1 MTLYNY
7 LLNSTEKVV
16 LIIVCLSIFIPSF
29 AQGYETSATAIAST
43 HFQDGQAAL
52 LAKEYKLAIRHF
64 KKALKVQEEFTVA
77 HRLIGQCHTLL
88 GQYPEAANEYLQILK
103 TDSMFS
109 RLIYFEVGDTY
120 YKMGKHELALKY
132 FETFKR
138 LQDRPV
144 DAFGLQGVNELAD
157 ELILKDRLD
166 NNIRACQISIDS
178 VKFINV
184 TEIFNLGKSI
194 NSSKDDYFPFLTNN
208 QEELYFTRR
217 GVENDEDLFLSKKN
231 SNGQWKNA
239 SKIKDFNTKYPE
251 GMSTFVRDGR
261 RLFFTACLRDSVD
274 GPCDIWEA
282 ILEEGSIQSITSLGI
297 PVNSVYWE
305 SQATVSC
312 DGSQLFFASN
322 RPGGVGGTDIYMTQ
336 RLPSGLW
343 SLPVNLGTP
352 LNTPG
357 DEEAPYISNDGKTLY
372 FSSTGHL
379 GLGEQDVFM
388 SWWDNRMER
397 WSTPIN
403 LGPPVN
409 SPHREL
415 GFYLSADGKTGFFAS
430 NRPGGQGKMDIY
442 RFELS
447 EKLFG
452 DPITFMQGMV
462 KDSVLLSP
470 VSGTVTINGRPP
482 VITDNDGRFFLCA
495 GAEETL
501 DIEFVAEEYK
511 PYHNQ
516 FFIPEWD
523 NRSFYPIELL
533 LQPEFSFL
541 AELEAEEAIEEK
553 KEKQHIVTHSML
565 FGFDSAEL
573 NSTEIDRLMEL
584 ISNIEGNKIIKV
596 EIIGFADDIGKQSY
610 NLQLSE
616 DRAKHAAVFLLNRS
630 IKVDDIHIEGKGT
643 IFNDKER
650 ALNRRVDI
658 KITLVE

>member
-1 MTLYNY
+1 MTPYYY
-7 LLNSTEKVV
+7 LL
-16 LIIVCLSIFIPSF
+16 LILLLFTSSPSF
-29 AQGYETSATAIAST
+29 SQGYETSAGAVATA
-43 HFQDGQAAL
+43 HFEDGQIAL
-52 LAKEYKLAIRHF
+52 LAKDYKQAIRHF
-64 KKALKVQEEFTVA
+64 KKAIKIQEDFIVA

-88 GQYPEAANEYLQILK
+88 GEYPEAAHEYLQILK
-103 TDSMFS
+103 TDSLFS
-109 RLIYFEVGDTY
+109 RLIYFEIGDTY

-132 FETFKR
+132 FEEFKH
-138 LQDRPV
+138 LQDKPI
-144 DAFGLQGVNELAD
+144 DFFGLQGVNELAD

-184 TEIFNLGKSI
+184 TEIFNLGNGI

-217 GVENDEDLFLSKKN
+217 GPENDEDLYFSKKN
-231 SNGQWKNA
+231 SSGEWKSA
-239 SKIKDFNTKYPE
+239 ARLKDFNTKHPE

-261 RLFFTACLRDSVD
+261 RLFFTACLRDSVE

-282 ILEEGSIQSITSLGI
+282 SLNDGHIEAITSLGM
-297 PVNSVYWE
+297 PVNSGYWE

-322 RPGGVGGTDIYMTQ
+322 RPGGVGGTDIYMTE

-415 GFYLSADGKTGFFAS
+415 GFYLSANGETGFFAS

-442 RFELS
+442 HFELS

-452 DPITFMQGMV
+452 DPITFMEGMV
-462 KDSVLLSP
+462 KDSVLLTP
-470 VSGTVTINGRPP
+470 VEGVVEINGRPP
-482 VITDNDGRFFLCA
+482 VITDKEGRFFLCA

-501 DIEFVAEEYK
+501 DFQFVAEEYK

-523 NRSFYPIELL
+523 NRSFYQIDLL

-541 AELEAEEAIEEK
+541 AELEAEEDIEQEDKK
-553 KEKQHIVTHSML
+553 KEHIITHNML
-565 FGFDSAEL
+565 FSFDSAEL
-573 NSTEIDRLMEL
+573 NNLEIDRLVEL
-584 ISNIEGNKIIKV
+584 ISSLEGNKIVKV

-616 DRAKHAAVFLLNRS
+616 DRAKHVAVFLLNRN
-630 IKVDDIHIEGKGT
+630 IEINDIHIEGKGT
-643 IFNDKER
+643 VINDQIQS
-650 ALNRRVDI
+650 LNRRVDI